1 MKAFISIDMEGI
13 CGVVS
18 EIETDPIKGGEAYQR
33 NRHLMTQEANAAVEG
48 CLKAGATE
56 VLVAD
61 SHWNF
66 DNLIPEELHEAAM
79 LLRGTPRS
87 FSMVQDLDSSY
98 DAALFIGYHARA
110 GTPRAI
116 LDHTYSGTIA
126 SVRVNDEEVGETG
139 INAFLAG
146 HHGVPVVLVTGDRA
160 VTAEAKALIP
170 RVHTVA
176 VKDATGATAA
186 RNLHPKKAREEIQT
200 EAAKAVRETKTRE
213 IIENVGEQNVARLE
227 LNKTLIEDF
236 WKVWK
241 RFNKINVHFAL
252 EPSYTNWG
260 VFPDTFP
267 DGDWHWRPGFNTAAV
282 QSIQLLDR
290 SMDQGRVGDALKVN
304 YVETDGKAHL
314 RVTFEYCEGE
324 HYYKYSG
331 WKRIWTI
338 HTLYDEPLDKTN
350 VDDLHRLFADLVR
363 VWYESHLRRNRDVLI
378 KYLKQTFE
386 KMETFNQ

>member
-1 MKAFISIDMEGI
+1 MKVFISIDMEGI

-126 SVRVNDEEVGETG
+126 SVRVNDTEVGETG
-139 INAFLAG
+139 INAYLAG
-146 HHGVPVVLVTGDRA
+146 HHGVPVVLVTGDWA
-160 VTAEAKALIP
+160 VTAEAKALIGN
-170 RVHTVA
+170 VHTVA
-176 VKDATGATAA
+176 VKDATGATSA
-186 RNLHPKKAREEIQT
+186 RNLHPKKAREQIRT
-200 EAAKAVRETKTRE
+200 EAAKALREAKTIAPLRAKMPIRMVVEFRGTYAADRAAMIPTVRR
-213 IIENVGEQNVARLE
+213 IAGL
-227 LNKTLIEDF
+227 
-236 WKVWK
+236 
-241 RFNKINVHFAL
+241 HFEFEAANYP
-252 EPSYTNWG
+252 EA
-260 VFPDTFP
+260 FRTFYAMVTIAG
-267 DGDWHWRPGFNTAAV
+267 GD
-282 QSIQLLDR
+282 
-290 SMDQGRVGDALKVN
+290 
-304 YVETDGKAHL
+304 
-314 RVTFEYCEGE
+314 
-324 HYYKYSG
+324 
-331 WKRIWTI
+331 
-338 HTLYDEPLDKTN
+338 
-350 VDDLHRLFADLVR
+350 
-363 VWYESHLRRNRDVLI
+363 
-378 KYLKQTFE
+378 
-386 KMETFNQ
+386 

>member
-126 SVRVNDEEVGETG
+126 SVRVNDTEVGETG
-139 INAFLAG
+139 INAYLAAITESRWSSSR
-146 HHGVPVVLVTGDRA
+146 VTG
-160 VTAEAKALIP
+160 P
-170 RVHTVA
+170 
-176 VKDATGATAA
+176 
-186 RNLHPKKAREEIQT
+186 
-200 EAAKAVRETKTRE
+200 
-213 IIENVGEQNVARLE
+213 
-227 LNKTLIEDF
+227 
-236 WKVWK
+236 
-241 RFNKINVHFAL
+241 
-252 EPSYTNWG
+252 
-260 VFPDTFP
+260 
-267 DGDWHWRPGFNTAAV
+267 
-282 QSIQLLDR
+282 
-290 SMDQGRVGDALKVN
+290 
-304 YVETDGKAHL
+304 
-314 RVTFEYCEGE
+314 
-324 HYYKYSG
+324 
-331 WKRIWTI
+331 
-338 HTLYDEPLDKTN
+338 
-350 VDDLHRLFADLVR
+350 
-363 VWYESHLRRNRDVLI
+363 
-378 KYLKQTFE
+378 
-386 KMETFNQ
+386 

>member
-126 SVRVNDEEVGETG
+126 SVRVNDTEVGETG
-139 INAFLAG
+139 INAYLAG
-146 HHGVPVVLVTGDRA
+146 HHGVPVVLVTGDWA
-160 VTAEAKALIP
+160 VTVEAKALIP
-170 RVHTVA
+170 NVHTVA
-176 VKDATGATAA
+176 VKDAMGATAA
-186 RNLHPKKAREEIQT
+186 RNLHPKKAREQLRT
-200 EAAKAVRETKTRE
+200 EAAKAVREAKTIAPLRAKMPIRTVVE
-213 IIENVGEQNVARLE
+213 FRGTYAADRAAMIPTVRRIAGL
-227 LNKTLIEDF
+227 
-236 WKVWK
+236 
-241 RFNKINVHFAL
+241 RFEFEAADY
-252 EPSYTNWG
+252 PAA
-260 VFPDTFP
+260 FRTFYAMVTIAG
-267 DGDWHWRPGFNTAAV
+267 GD
-282 QSIQLLDR
+282 
-290 SMDQGRVGDALKVN
+290 
-304 YVETDGKAHL
+304 
-314 RVTFEYCEGE
+314 
-324 HYYKYSG
+324 
-331 WKRIWTI
+331 
-338 HTLYDEPLDKTN
+338 
-350 VDDLHRLFADLVR
+350 
-363 VWYESHLRRNRDVLI
+363 
-378 KYLKQTFE
+378 
-386 KMETFNQ
+386 